1 MAEKILDLD
10 PFILAAEKKQDLPP
24 GLLRQIIDEA
34 GTGIP
39 PKARASIL
47 EKFGLDA
54 KLSNANAVEAAGIL
68 LSDALANNKGDAGL
82 ALAEY
87 RSGKDRAEWGTD
99 TAKFVRRVRSGR
111 GVNMAQVGTPQ
122 RGPST
127 APATPAPAPAPV
139 LPNMSAL
146 GASTGSVTPVPVD
159 PVQMGTPSVT
169 GSGVDVGKLMQSTG
183 EVQKFEAPPPPPPSR
198 TQVAEAPGMDAIIPA
213 AAGEPEGPHT
223 ARPESLAS
231 YADGTMPAERRAQM
245 RDLVKSGDL
254 LVPEG
259 FSMEEPG
266 MVTRATAAVKGAA
279 NAVGEMV
286 TGKERRTAATESA
299 NDLSLSPEWAALNK
313 SVAIGPADEGMG
325 TKVARGVMNAT
336 GLGTVADV
344 VGSTGRIMADPAEQ
358 IQILKANNPSLETW
372 QDEKGNWFMRSAN
385 GEVFSSQP
393 GFRATD
399 LPKAAASV
407 AAFLPAGGA
416 PGIVGGALAN
426 AGTQAVIEAGQAAQG
441 GEFSGTEVGLA
452 GLGGA
457 IVPAVGKAKE
467 GLKAALTSAPVTE
480 VAPSVARAVLPDEE
494 LADLAVKASGT
505 GKVADEAKRALA
517 QQMDVNPDLVKK
529 AADLGFDL
537 PVDVLSSNKQ
547 IQEAIGGLRS
557 KVGSEASASFA
568 NSVEAAVK
576 RADDVIA
583 DLGGESSPAGVSA
596 RVQAALDSARVD
608 LQGQAKALY
617 NDVDAVIPMV
627 TPVQLPN
634 LRKTIEAIAKETK
647 GAPLDKE
654 TAKLARLLDA
664 DEVAY
669 GALREEKELIRKA
682 LVREESPY
690 GSMSEA
696 RLTRLSNAL
705 KEDQLA
711 NAERLGGAELRSKLR
726 LANQLTYKHK
736 LLGERLV
743 KAFGR
748 EGEGSIAA
756 LMQRALTGASKGD
769 ITALNKLL
777 KGVPKEMHGEV
788 LMTAISSL
796 SRSKEGASRG
806 AFGLA
811 QFNSFYEG
819 LRQPGNEQIYKTV
832 VDALGKDRADVMQNM
847 FEVTKALERARN
859 MALKTGKAN
868 QTFADNVA
876 AESLMDSVLKSA
888 GGKAVTGAA
897 GALAGGAVA
906 GPLGAAGGAGLAA
919 TIVEALAKGGPEAVN
934 KAGKLFVSDEFK
946 ALAIEAGMNKT
957 VTPAAIRKVA
967 ASQRW
972 RDFAK
977 AANMPRDPK
986 AGEQFLS
993 AALQAARQTRGEQ

>member
-1 MAEKILDLD
+1 MAEKTLDLD
-10 PFILAAEKKQDLPP
+10 PFITAAEKKQGIPA
-24 GLLRQIIDEA
+24 GLLKQIIDEA

-127 APATPAPAPAPV
+127 APAAPAPAPAPA

-146 GASTGSVTPVPVD
+146 GASTGATTPVPVD
-159 PVQMGTPSVT
+159 PVQMGTPSVQ

-183 EVQKFEAPPPPPPSR
+183 EQQTFEKPAPPKPSR
-198 TQVAEAPGMDAIIPA
+198 TQVVAGPGDMVAVPA
-213 AAGEPEGPHT
+213 AAGEPEGPIP
-223 ARPESLAS
+223 ASEKMLAAYS
-231 YADGTMPAERRAQM
+231 TGRMNDDQRR
-245 RDLVKSGDL
+245 RFEGFVSSGAL
-254 LVPEG
+254 QVPEG
-259 FSMEEPG
+259 FKIGKTAPAGMMEKAG
-266 MVTRATAAVKGAA
+266 NAVD
-279 NAVGEMV
+279 AVGEMM
-286 TGKERRTAATESA
+286 TGDKQKTATTEAAS
-299 NDLSLSPEWAALNK
+299 DITMSPEWQELQASGLAGPMRGAGVKDTALR
-313 SVAIGPADEGMG
+313 VADI
-325 TKVARGVMNAT
+325 AT
-336 GLGTVADV
+336 GGLAGGVAQM
-344 VGSTGRIMADPAEQ
+344 GRMAASPAEQ
-358 IQILKANNPSLETW
+358 FQIILANNPNLKPET
-372 QDEKGNWFMRSAN
+372 DEKGNRFFKSVN
-385 GEVFSSQP
+385 GQVYSEQP
-393 GFRATD
+393 GFNVTD
-399 LPKAAASV
+399 VPRLAANT

-416 PGIVGGALAN
+416 TGIVGGALAN
-426 AGTQAVIEAGQAAQG
+426 AGTQAVLEAGQALSG
-441 GEFSGTEVGLA
+441 GEVNPGEVLLA
-452 GLGGA
+452 GAGGA
-457 IVPAVGKAKE
+457 IVPALGKAKE
-467 GLKAALTSAPVTE
+467 GLKAALNSAPVTE

-505 GKVADEAKRALA
+505 GKGADEAKRALA

-568 NSVEAAVK
+568 NSVENAVK

-608 LQGQAKALY
+608 LQGQAKTLY

-736 LLGERLV
+736 LLGERLI

-769 ITALNKLL
+769 VTSLNKLL

-832 VDALGKDRADVMQNM
+832 VDALGKDRADVLQNM

-919 TIVEALAKGGPEAVN
+919 TIVDALAKGGPEAVN

-977 AANMPRDPK
+977 AANLPRDPA

-993 AALQAARQTRGEQ
+993 AALQAARQTRGEGQ